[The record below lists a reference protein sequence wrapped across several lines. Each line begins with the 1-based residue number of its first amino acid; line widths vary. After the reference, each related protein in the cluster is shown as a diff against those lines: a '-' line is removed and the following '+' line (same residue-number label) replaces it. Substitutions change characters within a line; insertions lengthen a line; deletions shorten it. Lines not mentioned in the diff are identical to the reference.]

1 MNLVL
6 KTSLKN
12 IFGKP
17 FRTLLVAFSIFVCSM
32 CAMVCFEFAT
42 SLKSLVIG
50 GSSLGL
56 SKADC
61 LLYAN
66 DFTARGL
73 PEGFPESRV
82 LEINTNSEYLYKDIE
97 GEYAYVTSDQLL
109 IYGLDID
116 AAVDMEFIEPVKLGL
131 KEAVITRKFAKNFG
145 YKVGDKL
152 IVHDRANEEVE
163 LNIVGISANDGKN
176 YFIKDNSAF
185 VNRETA
191 NIISCG
197 RLDTGIVLID
207 VLDQDKARQAVQDLK
222 DYYPNSLFLNFVYD
236 EATLNE
242 INEFVKYFYLVFAVT
257 FLLVIFVT
265 ASIGNRIVSERMPYV
280 GTLRSFGMNNAR
292 TARILLLENILYALL
307 GCIPAIIVYGIVRV
321 PVLRAYGG
329 VSKEGASFQTTIP
342 AMSPFVVLG
351 VILGAMV
358 IECLIPLKAI
368 LKALKTSIRDI
379 IFDNRDTAY
388 KFSRSGLIIGIL
400 FFIGAIVAGILSK
413 NIYAAIVCLL
423 LSVTSLALLYPWV
436 FKWVTAMVKKIA
448 DKKENAKWSLAS
460 VEAISRKS
468 TVGSGVLCV
477 TAAAMSI
484 IVFNAVRS
492 AMNLTVDDDYRCDV
506 IVDCEGKTK
515 DFKFVEKL
523 DSVTDVEF
531 IYVMQETVRFND
543 MAAEFDESFPFVAV
557 PEEGF
562 KYYEPMKGL
571 TGKIEDGSI
580 VVDDKTAKKYNINEG
595 ETVKLTFNP
604 NGVVPIIR
612 EYKLVSVLKPGA
624 FETEGTV
631 FMSERDYK
639 ELFKDSPGY
648 CLIKCEKPD
657 NVARMIKTYAVGSYG
672 SVETH
677 KEMMDEQNK
686 RNAKLN
692 TVLISII
699 AIAVGMTFIGMASN
713 QLIGFEGRKKECAVL
728 LSTSMDKKKLSG
740 VLFCEMLIT
749 ALTASVMG
757 TSVGV
762 ILTGIINKL
771 LAKSDT
777 LEINVEAN
785 PIATLLFCFFLIIA
799 FTATVLFPI
808 RNLKKMKIA
817 EQIKYE

>member
-73 PEGFPESRV
+73 PEDFPESRV
-82 LEINTNSEYLYKDIE
+82 LEINTNSEDLYKDIE

-400 FFIGAIVAGILSK
+400 FFISAIVAGILSK

-448 DKKENAKWSLAS
+448 DKKENAKWSLAA

-506 IVDCEGKTK
+506 IVDCEGKKK

-785 PIATLLFCFFLIIA
+785 PIATLLFCFFLVIA

>member
-82 LEINTNSEYLYKDIE
+82 LEINTNSEDLYKDIE

-448 DKKENAKWSLAS
+448 DKKENAKWSLAA

-492 AMNLTVDDDYRCDV
+492 AMNLTVDDDFRCDV

-543 MAAEFDESFPFVAV
+543 LAPELDENFPFVAV
-557 PEEGF
+557 PQEGF

-657 NVARMIKTYAVGSYG
+657 YVARMIKTYAVGSYG

-785 PIATLLFCFFLIIA
+785 PIATLLFCIFLVIA

>member
-17 FRTLLVAFSIFVCSM
+17 FRTLLVAFSIFICSM

-42 SLKSLVIG
+42 SLKSLLG
-50 GSSLGL
+50 GSALGL

-61 LLYAN
+61 LLVSN
-66 DFTARGL
+66 DFSARGL
-73 PEGFPESRV
+73 PKGFPESRV
-82 LEINTNSEYLYKDIE
+82 LEINTNSEKLYKDIE
-97 GEYAYVTSDQLL
+97 GEYAYVTSDQLT
-109 IYGLDID
+109 IYGLEID

-131 KEAVITRKFAKNFG
+131 KETVITRKFAQKYG

-152 IVHDRANEEVE
+152 IVHDRADEEVE

-197 RLDTGIVLID
+197 RLDTGLVLVD
-207 VLDQDKARQAVQDLK
+207 VLDQEKARQAVKDLQ
-222 DYYPNSLFLNFVYD
+222 DYYSNSIFLNFVYD
-236 EATLNE
+236 EALIEE
-242 INEFVKYFYLVFAVT
+242 INEYVRFFYLVFAVT

-265 ASIGNRIVSERMPYV
+265 ASIGNRIVGERMPYI

-292 TARILLLENILYALL
+292 TARILLLENVLYAVL
-307 GCIPAIIVYGIVRV
+307 GCVPAIIVYGIVRV

-329 VSKEGASFQTTIP
+329 VGKEGASFQTTIP
-342 AMSPFVVLG
+342 AMSPLVVIGVVLG
-351 VILGAMV
+351 AML
-358 IECLIPLKAI
+358 IECLIPMKAI

-388 KFSRSGLIIGIL
+388 KFSRSGLVLGIL
-400 FFIGAIVAGILSK
+400 FFVGAIVAGILSK

-423 LSVTSLALLYPWV
+423 LSVTSLALLYPWA

-448 DKKENAKWSLAS
+448 DKKESAKWSLAA

-492 AMNLTVDDDYRCDV
+492 AMNVTVDDDFRCDV
-506 IVDCEGKTK
+506 IVDSQGKTK

-523 DSVTDVEF
+523 DGVTDVEF

-543 MAAEFDESFPFVAV
+543 QVPEYDESFPFVAV

-562 KYYEPMKGL
+562 KYYEPIKGL
-571 TGKIEDGSI
+571 TGKIDDGCI
-580 VVDDKTAKKYNINEG
+580 VVDDKTAEKYKIKEG
-595 ETVKLTFNP
+595 DTVKLTFNP
-604 NGVVPIIR
+604 TGVVPIIR
-612 EYKLVSVLKPGA
+612 EYKLVSVLKPDA
-624 FETEGTV
+624 FKTSGTV

-657 NVARMIKTYAVGSYG
+657 YVARMIKTYAVGSY
-672 SVETH
+672 SEVQTH
-677 KEMMDEQNK
+677 KEMMAELNK

-692 TVLISII
+692 TVLIAII

-728 LSTSMDKKKLSG
+728 LSTSMDKKRLSG

-757 TSVGV
+757 TTVGV

-771 LAKSDT
+771 LAKSST
-777 LEINVEAN
+777 LEIKVEAS
-785 PIATLLFCFFLIIA
+785 PIATLLFCVFLIFA